1 MKIAVFA
8 DVHGNLPA
16 LNCFLDFV
24 RNKVDGYL
32 CLGDVVD
39 YAPWN
44 DECLEK
50 IYNLPNLSY
59 IQGNHERL
67 FLGEENLEHEVDLVK
82 KFYLASNL
90 HFTRIDLISNLPLS
104 KEIGLFTAVHTI
116 DNQSIYPDSIINF
129 DKNYFIGHSHH
140 QFSIEKNGF
149 RLVNPGSVGQNRG
162 FINLVEF
169 AIYDIDKNTI
179 LFNKLRYEVDS
190 VIRKMEELNYP
201 FECIQYYKNKKIWEF
216 DDLIHINSEL

>member
-1 MKIAVFA
+1 MKIAVFG

-16 LNCFLDFV
+16 LDCFIGHV
-24 RNKVDGYL
+24 CSQVDGYL

-39 YAPWN
+39 YGPWN

-67 FLGEENLEHEVDLVK
+67 FLGLENLDHEIDLVK
-82 KFYLASNL
+82 KFYSISNS
-90 HFTRIDLISNLPLS
+90 HFSRKDLITNLPLS
-104 KEIGLFTAVHTI
+104 LEIGNFTAVHTI
-116 DNQSIYPDSIINF
+116 DGQSIYPDTIVDF

-140 QFSIEKNGF
+140 QFIIKKNGL
-149 RLVNPGSVGQNRG
+149 RIINPGSIGQNRG

-169 AIYDIDKNTI
+169 AIYDVDADTI
-179 LFNKLRYEVDS
+179 IFNKIKYELDS
-190 VIRKMEELNYP
+190 VIKKMEELNYP
-201 FECIQYYKNKKIWEF
+201 IECIFYYKNKKRWIF
-216 DDLIHINSEL
+216 DDVTDLNPGN